1 MGLVQP
7 DRLFWAHSDEDDEG
21 EADEGGSGGGDFSF
35 ELPPGPTRH

>member
-7 DRLFWAHSDEDDEG
+7 DRLFWAHSGDDED
-21 EADEGGSGGGDFSF
+21 EADGAQSSGDFSF